1 MFMKVLKNRRNR
13 ESGMTLIEVLASLT
27 ILLIGL
33 LSLVTLFPQ
42 GMKSAQTAKEL
53 TIASLLAQQ
62 KLEDIKREES
72 LWPVGTIAG
81 PAPFV
86 LEEGYKWQV
95 SVINAGGTDRLVT
108 VTVSWRDRDYSVQT
122 KL

>member
-1 MFMKVLKNRRNR
+1 MFMKVPVNNRHR
-13 ESGMTLIEVLASLT
+13 ESGMTLVEVLASLT

-33 LSLVTLFPQ
+33 LALVTLFPQ

-62 KLEDIKREES
+62 KLEDIKREEF
-72 LWPVGTIAG
+72 LWPVGATAG

-108 VTVSWRDRDYSVQT
+108 VTVFWRDRDYTVQT
-122 KL
+122 KI